1 MILLLG
7 GTSDARLAASLLQ
20 ERGYDVLLSV
30 VSEHGADLAR
40 NTTAEDFPRAS
51 KVSKGDLRR
60 ADASRLGRLR
70 VRVGALDEIGL
81 ETLLES
87 SEAVVDATHPFAQQI
102 SALARGACD
111 RLGVPYVR
119 LERPR
124 VVLPE
129 DAMLVPDAATAAAR
143 AVESGGES
151 AILVTVGTRTLRT
164 YVEAVRAA
172 GRRLVARVMPVEES
186 IAHCRELGLAPADIL
201 AMQGPTG
208 AELDA
213 ALLRHLGAGVL
224 VTKESGEAGGLNAK
238 LEACRAAGAAAIV
251 VARPEGDAVDTQ
263 VAPGRT
269 VRSVEE
275 LLSYLGRHL
284 GCRPHSTQSLGSASL
299 SGAGSSLLEP
309 GAAGA
314 EADGRQ
320 RLSRGLLQ
328 VYTGEGKGKTT
339 AAVGLALR
347 ARGQELTVAM
357 VQFLKGGTE
366 SGELAGLRLAGVHVV
381 RPASRSTG
389 LLCGAAHSEDKRGV
403 VQAWN
408 SAHELMFS
416 GDWDLVILDELNV
429 ALHYGLLDI
438 VSVLSTLQERP
449 AHVEVVAT
457 GRYAPDELCAAADL
471 VTQMVA
477 HKHPYPDIWARRG
490 IEY

>member
-40 NTTAEDFPRAS
+40 GTTVENLSRAS
-51 KVSKGDLRR
+51 KVSKRGPQR
-60 ADASRLGRLR
+60 ADVSPSGWLR
-70 VRVGALDEIGL
+70 VRVGALDEAGL
-81 ETLLES
+81 EALLEN

-102 SALARGACD
+102 SALARGACA

-119 LERPR
+119 LERPS
-124 VVLPE
+124 VALPE
-129 DAMLVPDAATAAAR
+129 DVILVPDAATAAAR

-151 AILVTVGTRTLRT
+151 AILVTVGTRTLRI

-186 IAHCRELGLAPADIL
+186 IAYCRELGLAPADIL

-213 ALLRHLGAGVL
+213 ALLRHLGASVL
-224 VTKESGEAGGLNAK
+224 VTKESGEAGGLKAK
-238 LEACRAAGAAAIV
+238 LEACRAAGAVAIV
-251 VARPEGDAVDTQ
+251 VARPEGEAADVQ
-263 VAPGRT
+263 VASGKT

-275 LLSYLGRHL
+275 LLSHLGRRL
-284 GCRPHSTQSLGSASL
+284 GSTRSLGSPFPGGAEPSL
-299 SGAGSSLLEP
+299 PELR
-309 GAAGA
+309 AAGA
-314 EADGRQ
+314 ETDGR
-320 RLSRGLLQ
+320 RCLSRGLFH

-347 ARGQELTVAM
+347 ARGQGLTVAM
-357 VQFLKGGTE
+357 VQFVKGGKE
-366 SGELAGLRLAGVHVV
+366 SGELTGLRLAGVHVV
-381 RPASRSTG
+381 RPALRSTG
-389 LLCGAAHSEDKRGV
+389 LLCGATYSEDERGV

-408 SAHELMFS
+408 NARELILS

-429 ALHYGLLDI
+429 ALHHGLLGI
-438 VSVLSTLQERP
+438 VPVLSTLQERP

-457 GRYAPDELCAAADL
+457 GRYAPDELCDAADL
-471 VTQMVA
+471 VTQMA
-477 HKHPYPDIWARRG
+477 AYKHPYPGIRARRG

>member
-7 GTSDARLAASLLQ
+7 GTSDARLAASFLQ

-30 VSEHGADLAR
+30 VSEHGADLALGG
-40 NTTAEDFPRAS
+40 AGQYPE
-51 KVSKGDLRR
+51 GDHRR
-60 ADASRLGRLR
+60 AAAAPLGRLQ
-70 VRVGALDEIGL
+70 VRVGALDEAGL
-81 ETLLES
+81 ESLLES
-87 SEAVVDATHPFAQQI
+87 SDAVVDATHPFAEQI
-102 SALARGACD
+102 STLACGACD

-124 VVLPE
+124 VELLE
-129 DAMLVPDAATAAAR
+129 DVILVPDAATAAAR

-151 AILVTVGTRTLRT
+151 AILVTVGTRTLRV
-164 YVEAVRAA
+164 YVEAARAA

-186 IAHCRELGLAPADIL
+186 IAHCGELGLAPADIL

-224 VTKESGEAGGLNAK
+224 VAKESGEAGGLHAK
-238 LEACRAAGAAAIV
+238 LQACREAGAVAIV
-251 VARPEGDAVDTQ
+251 VARPGGEAVDAHATS
-263 VAPGRT
+263 AKT
-269 VRSVEE
+269 VMSVEE
-275 LLSYLGRHL
+275 LSYHLERLL
-284 GCRPHSTQSLGSASL
+284 GCAQSSGSAPL
-299 SGAGSSLLEP
+299 NGAGSSP
-309 GAAGA
+309 SGRRVTGA
-314 EADGRQ
+314 ETCGRR

-347 ARGQELTVAM
+347 ARGRGLTVAM
-357 VQFLKGGTE
+357 VQFVKGGSE

-389 LLCGAAHSEDKRGV
+389 LLRGAAHGEDERAAV
-403 VQAWN
+403 RAWDH
-408 SAHELMFS
+408 ARDLVLS

-429 ALHYGLLDI
+429 ALHHGLLD
-438 VSVLSTLQERP
+438 VVPVLAVLGGRP
-449 AHVEVVAT
+449 AHVEVVVT
-457 GRYAPDELCAAADL
+457 GRNAPDELCAVADL
-471 VTQMVA
+471 VTEMA
-477 HKHPYPDIWARRG
+477 ACKHPYPGIRARRG

>member
-30 VSEHGADLAR
+30 VSEHGAELAR
-40 NTTAEDFPRAS
+40 GTTEEHPPE
-51 KVSKGDLRR
+51 GDLQP
-60 ADASRLGRLR
+60 AAAAPLGRLQ
-70 VRVGALDEIGL
+70 VRVGALDETGL
-81 ETLLES
+81 EALLES
-87 SEAVVDATHPFAQQI
+87 SEAVVDATHPFAERI

-124 VVLPE
+124 VKLPE
-129 DAMLVPDAATAAAR
+129 GVILVPDAATAAAR

-151 AILVTVGTRTLRT
+151 AILVTVGTRTLRV
-164 YVEAVRAA
+164 YVEAARTAA
-172 GRRLVARVMPVEES
+172 RRLVARVMPAEES

-238 LEACRAAGAAAIV
+238 LEACRATGTVAIV
-251 VARPEGDAVDTQ
+251 VARPEGEAVDAQ
-263 VAPGRT
+263 VTPART
-269 VRSVEE
+269 VLSVDE
-275 LLSYLGRHL
+275 LLSHL
-284 GCRPHSTQSLGSASL
+284 ERRLRFAVSLGSASL
-299 SGAGSSLLEP
+299 TDAGSSPPERR
-309 GAAGA
+309 AAEVGTC
-314 EADGRQ
+314 GRQ
-320 RLSRGLLQ
+320 GLSRGLLQ

-347 ARGQELTVAM
+347 ARGGGLTVAM
-357 VQFLKGGTE
+357 IQFVKGGSE
-366 SGELAGLRLAGVHVV
+366 SGELTGLRMAGVHVV

-389 LLCGAAHSEDKRGV
+389 LLRGAAHSEDQRAV
-403 VQAWN
+403 VQAWDN
-408 SAHELMFS
+408 ARELVLS

-429 ALHYGLLDI
+429 ALHHGLLDI
-438 VSVLSTLQERP
+438 VPVLSTLHERP
-449 AHVEVVAT
+449 AHVEVVVT
-457 GRYAPDELCAAADL
+457 GRHAPDELCAAADL
-471 VTQMVA
+471 VTQMTA
-477 HKHPYPDIWARRG
+477 RKHPYPGIRARRG